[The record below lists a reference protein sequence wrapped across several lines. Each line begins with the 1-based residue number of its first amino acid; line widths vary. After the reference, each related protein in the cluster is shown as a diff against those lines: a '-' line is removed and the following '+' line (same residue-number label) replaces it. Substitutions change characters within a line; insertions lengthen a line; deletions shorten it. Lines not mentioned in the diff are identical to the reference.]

1 MPYIALPSLLT
12 VFTLLLAVLLQLV
25 PVSASAAPAD
35 AQADDITF
43 IRIGTGPIGGSYF
56 PVGGLI
62 ANVISGPPGSMPCDL
77 GGSCGV
83 PDLIAAA
90 VSTEGS
96 VENVHALAAGRLD
109 LALCQANIAH
119 DAFTGSGPFA
129 GKPMNSLRTI
139 GNLFPEMVHVVVRV
153 DSKIDSIG
161 QLKGHRVSLGETNSG
176 TFVTAR
182 LVLRAYGLSPHDL
195 KPVYEK
201 LARSAEM
208 LMSGEIDAFFMVGGQ
223 PLDAVVHAAERT
235 NIALL
240 PIGHRE
246 AERIIKAQP
255 FFSVTVIPA
264 NTYRGVGATA
274 TIGVGSQFLVLA
286 ERDADLVYAIT
297 RALWDPRNRKV
308 LDSGNPNAR
317 RMRPDAA
324 VQGLSV
330 PLHPG
335 AERYYREIGVIAPET
350 HDGNTMTEAQ

>member
-1 MPYIALPSLLT
+1 M
-12 VFTLLLAVLLQLV
+12 FTLLLAVLLQLA
-25 PVSASAAPAD
+25 PVSVPAAPAD
-35 AQADDITF
+35 AQADGITF

-96 VENVHALAAGRLD
+96 VENVHALATGHLD
-109 LALCQANIAH
+109 MALCQANIAH

-161 QLKGHRVSLGETNSG
+161 QLKGRRVSLGETNSG

-182 LVLRAYGLSPHDL
+182 LVLRAYGLSPNDL

-235 NIALL
+235 DIALL

-246 AERIIKAQP
+246 AERSSRRSRSSASPSFRQTP
-255 FFSVTVIPA
+255 TGASVPPRRSASAHSSWFWQNETPIWCMRSPARCGIRVI
-264 NTYRGVGATA
+264 VKFWTA
-274 TIGVGSQFLVLA
+274 AILTPGGCDRTRPCKGS
-286 ERDADLVYAIT
+286 RCPCT
-297 RALWDPRNRKV
+297 RE
-308 LDSGNPNAR
+308 PNATTGR
-317 RMRPDAA
+317 SASSRPK
-324 VQGLSV
+324 
-330 PLHPG
+330 
-335 AERYYREIGVIAPET
+335 R
-350 HDGNTMTEAQ
+350 MTETR